1 MLSEN
6 ILWFVI
12 SLSLIVIGLTV
23 SLLRLSALV
32 RKNQEI
38 WNHLL
43 GDTTTGNLELILKDH
58 LRERL
63 ALQSS
68 LEDARRQIAGLEAK
82 MATSKRHV
90 GLVRYDAY
98 PDVGGSQSF
107 ALAVYDDHGNGAIV
121 NGLVGRLDCRVYC
134 KPLVAGKSD
143 RSLSVEETRAIED
156 AVSRESKAMVTS

>member
-6 ILWFVI
+6 ISWIVI
-12 SLSLIVIGLTV
+12 VLSLFVVGLT
-23 SLLRLSALV
+23 LALFRLSALV
-32 RKNQEI
+32 RKNQDI
-38 WNHLL
+38 WNDLL
-43 GDTTTGNLELILKDH
+43 GETTTGNLELILRDH

-63 ALQSS
+63 ALQSN
-68 LEDARRQIAGLEAK
+68 LEDAKKQIANLEER
-82 MATSKRHV
+82 MATAKRHV

-143 RSLSVEETRAIED
+143 RSLSIEETRAIED
-156 AVSRESKAMVTS
+156 AVSREPRAVLTS